1 MSFNWECVKNT
12 KLLNSILVLLL
23 ALFAF
28 VGCNSYPAVKSR
40 EGRQLIKRLYV
51 ACNSKS
57 EAKLSGVAEDL
68 SKFSEAGAISAG
80 EKQAFDSIITLAKQG
95 DWEAAEKSALQ
106 LAEGQVG
113 YEMPAEKSP

>member
-1 MSFNWECVKNT
+1 MSFNRKFGN
-12 KLLNSILVLLL
+12 KAKQLNSILILLL
-23 ALFAF
+23 AVFAF
-28 VGCNSYPAVKSR
+28 VGCNSYPAVTSR

-68 SKFSEAGAISAG
+68 SKFSEAGTISAG

-95 DWEAAEKSALQ
+95 NWEAAEKSALQ